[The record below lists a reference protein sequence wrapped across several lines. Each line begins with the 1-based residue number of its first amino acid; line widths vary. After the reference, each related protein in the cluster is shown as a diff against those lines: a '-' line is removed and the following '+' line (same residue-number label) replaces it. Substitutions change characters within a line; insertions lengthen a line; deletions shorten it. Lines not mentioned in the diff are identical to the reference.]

1 MQSVCE
7 ILMRLASA
15 KMSFESSPP
24 SSSSASCPFDDLFSG
39 VVSVHSLVPELHKL
53 KVGVSLTI
61 HRLCFPQQPES
72 KVRFRNDKLVKVKSG
87 LEL

>member
-24 SSSSASCPFDDLFSG
+24 SSSSTSCPFDDLFSG

-53 KVGVSLTI
+53 KVGVSLT
-61 HRLCFPQQPES
+61 
-72 KVRFRNDKLVKVKSG
+72 KDRFRNDKKLVKVKSG

>member
-7 ILMRLASA
+7 ILMRLGSA

-24 SSSSASCPFDDLFSG
+24 SSSSCPFDDLFSG

-53 KVGVSLTI
+53 KVGVSLT
-61 HRLCFPQQPES
+61 
-72 KVRFRNDKLVKVKSG
+72 KDRFRNDKLVKVKSG